1 MSGMM
6 IIIGLL
12 LYAGVLAILGKTLWE
27 NMTLKEKVSHLEAEK
42 QYLIFK
48 RGIQMLDGVLR
59 LVESNGISFPFA
71 LSQYEIEMLYKI
83 SRKLVEKDVVKL

>member
-1 MSGMM
+1 MSDMM

-12 LYAGVLAILGKTLWE
+12 LYVGVLAILGKTLWE
-27 NMTLKEKVSHLEAEK
+27 NMTLRKKLSSLEAEK

-59 LVESNGISFPFA
+59 LVESNGTSFPFA
-71 LSQYEIEMLYKI
+71 LSQRETEMLYKI
-83 SRKLVEKDVVKL
+83 SRKFVEQDVAKA